1 MKEQKMWLIRYV
13 FDWKMTFEML
23 DLDYYQ
29 FVVPAWWL
37 WMSSSLMNADVAASS
52 AWLGRLY

>member
-1 MKEQKMWLIRYV
+1 
-13 FDWKMTFEML
+13 MTFEML